1 MNKVIPTPEQ
11 KAKGFGVFPAG
22 SIVDMEPTFKARLF
36 TDDEIEDLKCMQD
49 RVSNITNQVSRSIA
63 EAKEKAIKKYL
74 ISLGWTPPPVKGVVS
89 ESCLVRTA
97 DREPE
102 TTYSVE
108 GVLKSI
114 VIAMKDI
121 QTNADDTLWINSG
134 ETVFE
139 RLWYIYT
146 LHGGDEE
153 VLKEAFPLYA

>member
-1 MNKVIPTPEQ
+1 MNNEHKPIPFADVKQRED
-11 KAKGFGVFPAG
+11 G
-22 SIVDMEPTFKARLF
+22 S
-36 TDDEIEDLKCMQD
+36 
-49 RVSNITNQVSRSIA
+49 
-63 EAKEKAIKKYL
+63 
-74 ISLGWTPPPVKGVVS
+74 
-89 ESCLVRTA
+89 LVRTA
-97 DREPE
+97 DCEPE

>member
-1 MNKVIPTPEQ
+1 MNNEYKPIPFADVKQRED
-11 KAKGFGVFPAG
+11 G
-22 SIVDMEPTFKARLF
+22 S
-36 TDDEIEDLKCMQD
+36 
-49 RVSNITNQVSRSIA
+49 
-63 EAKEKAIKKYL
+63 
-74 ISLGWTPPPVKGVVS
+74 
-89 ESCLVRTA
+89 LVRTA

>member
-1 MNKVIPTPEQ
+1 MNNEYKIIPF
-11 KAKGFGVFPAG
+11 A
-22 SIVDMEPTFKARLF
+22 
-36 TDDEIEDLKCMQD
+36 DLKIGQQFECAD
-49 RVSNITNQVSRSIA
+49 GAYRITDWPFT
-63 EAKEKAIKKYL
+63 K
-74 ISLGWTPPPVKGVVS
+74 VS
-89 ESCLVRTA
+89 ESKWRCGESSINNFSAIHFRRGCLVRIA
-97 DREPE
+97 DCEPE